1 MIAGVILAAGDSSRM
16 GFPKQLAEYKG
27 KTILETVVDTVTSNL
42 DETVVVLG
50 HENDTI
56 TEKLDFKES
65 TILINEN
72 WEEGIVSS
80 IRTALFYLSENN
92 EIDSAMIF
100 MADQPSVNNKIIDKL
115 IKTKKKD
122 DEVVIS
128 KYRYKLNYPIIVPK
142 YFWSKLEL
150 LTYDNLLGEDDSLFK
165 NFDLVDFFDSSEY
178 KSKIV
183 NFNFLEPTDYDEQK
197 DFWEWENLF
206 KKFVNLQKYFCTI

>member
-27 KTILETVVDTVTSNL
+27 KTILETVIDTVNKSFS
-42 DETVVVLG
+42 ETLVVLG

-80 IRTALFYLSENN
+80 IRTALFYLSDNK
-92 EIDSAMIF
+92 EIHSVMIF
-100 MADQPSVNNKIIDKL
+100 MADQPSVNSKIIEKL
-115 IKTKKKD
+115 VNIKNKE

-128 KYRYKLNYPIIVPK
+128 KYRYKLNYPILIPR

-150 LTYDNLLGEDDSLFK
+150 ITHDNLLGEDDSLYK
-165 NFDLVDFFDSSEY
+165 NFDLIDFFDSSEY
-178 KSKIV
+178 KSKIA
-183 NFNFLEPTDYDEQK
+183 NFNFLEPTDYDEQN
-197 DFWEWENLF
+197 DF
-206 KKFVNLQKYFCTI
+206 

>member
-27 KTILETVVDTVTSNL
+27 KTILETVIDTVTSKF
-42 DETVVVLG
+42 EEAVVVLG

-56 TEKLDFKES
+56 TEKLDFKDS

-80 IRTALFYLSENN
+80 IRTALFYLSENK
-92 EIDSAMIF
+92 EIESAMIF

-115 IKTKKKD
+115 IKTKKKE

-128 KYRYKLNYPIIVPK
+128 KYRYKMNYPIIVPRF
-142 YFWSKLEL
+142 FWNKLEL

-165 NFDLVDFFDSSEY
+165 NFDLVDFFGSSEY
-178 KSKIV
+178 KSKLV

-197 DFWEWENLF
+197 DFWEWENLI
-206 KKFVNLQKYFCTI
+206 KKLFHL

>member
-27 KTILETVVDTVTSNL
+27 KTILETVVETVTSNL

-183 NFNFLEPTDYDEQK
+183 NFNFLEPTDYDEQN
-197 DFWEWENLF
+197 DF
-206 KKFVNLQKYFCTI
+206 

>member
-27 KTILETVVDTVTSNL
+27 KTILETVIDTV
-42 DETVVVLG
+42 DENFSESLVVLG

-80 IRTALFYLSENN
+80 IRTALFYLSDNK
-92 EIDSAMIF
+92 EIHSVMIF
-100 MADQPSVNNKIIDKL
+100 MADQPSVNSKIIEKL
-115 IKTKKKD
+115 VNIKNKE

-128 KYRYKLNYPIIVPK
+128 KYRYKLNYPILIPR

-150 LTYDNLLGEDDSLFK
+150 ITHDNLLGDDDSLYK
-165 NFDLVDFFDSSEY
+165 NFDLIDFFDSSEY
-178 KSKIV
+178 KSKIA
-183 NFNFLEPTDYDEQK
+183 NFNFLEPTDYDEQD
-197 DFWEWENLF
+197 DF
-206 KKFVNLQKYFCTI
+206 

>member
-27 KTILETVVDTVTSNL
+27 KTILETVVETVTSNL

-197 DFWEWENLF
+197 DF
-206 KKFVNLQKYFCTI
+206 

>member
-27 KTILETVVDTVTSNL
+27 KTILETVVDTVTSSL

-128 KYRYKLNYPIIVPK
+128 KYRYKLNYPVIVPK

-197 DFWEWENLF
+197 DF
-206 KKFVNLQKYFCTI
+206 

>member
-165 NFDLVDFFDSSEY
+165 NFDLVDFFGSSEY
-178 KSKIV
+178 KSKVV

-197 DFWEWENLF
+197 DFLEWENLI
-206 KKFVNLQKYFCTI
+206 KKLFHL

>member
-16 GFPKQLAEYKG
+16 GYPKQLAEYKG

-42 DETVVVLG
+42 EETIVVLG

-122 DEVVIS
+122 DEAVIS

-197 DFWEWENLF
+197 DF
-206 KKFVNLQKYFCTI
+206 

>member
-42 DETVVVLG
+42 EETIVVLG

-197 DFWEWENLF
+197 DF
-206 KKFVNLQKYFCTI
+206 

>member
-27 KTILETVVDTVTSNL
+27 KTILETVIDTVTSKF
-42 DETVVVLG
+42 EEAVVVLG

-56 TEKLDFKES
+56 TEKLDFKDS

-80 IRTALFYLSENN
+80 IRTALFYLSENK
-92 EIDSAMIF
+92 EIESAMIF

-115 IKTKKKD
+115 IKTKKKE

-128 KYRYKLNYPIIVPK
+128 KYRYKMNYPIIVPRF
-142 YFWSKLEL
+142 FWNKLEL

-165 NFDLVDFFDSSEY
+165 NFDLVDFFGSSEY
-178 KSKIV
+178 KSKVV

-197 DFWEWENLF
+197 DF
-206 KKFVNLQKYFCTI
+206 

>member
-27 KTILETVVDTVTSNL
+27 KTILETVIDTV
-42 DETVVVLG
+42 DENFSESLVVLG

-80 IRTALFYLSENN
+80 IRTALFYLSDNK
-92 EIDSAMIF
+92 EIHSAMIF
-100 MADQPSVNNKIIDKL
+100 MADQPSVNSKIIKKL
-115 IKTKKKD
+115 LNIKNKE

-128 KYRYKLNYPIIVPK
+128 KYRYKLNYPILIPR

-150 LTYDNLLGEDDSLFK
+150 ITHDNLLGEDDSLYK
-165 NFDLVDFFDSSEY
+165 NFDLIDFFDSSEY
-178 KSKIV
+178 KSKIA
-183 NFNFLEPTDYDEQK
+183 NFNFLEPTDYDEQN
-197 DFWEWENLF
+197 DF
-206 KKFVNLQKYFCTI
+206 

>member
-27 KTILETVVDTVTSNL
+27 KTILETVVDTVTSKF

-56 TEKLDFKES
+56 TEKLDFKDS

-72 WEEGIVSS
+72 WEEGVVSS
-80 IRTALFYLSENN
+80 IRTALFYLSENK
-92 EIDSAMIF
+92 EIQSAMIF

-128 KYRYKLNYPIIVPK
+128 KYRYKMNYPIVIPRF
-142 YFWSKLEL
+142 FWSKLEL

-165 NFDLVDFFDSSEY
+165 NFDLVDFFGSSEY
-178 KSKIV
+178 KSKVV

-197 DFWEWENLF
+197 DF
-206 KKFVNLQKYFCTI
+206 

>member
-1 MIAGVILAAGDSSRM
+1 VIAGVILAAGDSSRM

-115 IKTKKKD
+115 IKTKKKE

-197 DFWEWENLF
+197 DF
-206 KKFVNLQKYFCTI
+206 

>member
-42 DETVVVLG
+42 EETVVVLG

-178 KSKIV
+178 KSKVV

-197 DFWEWENLF
+197 DF
-206 KKFVNLQKYFCTI
+206 

>member
-42 DETVVVLG
+42 EETVVVLG

-80 IRTALFYLSENN
+80 NRTALFYLSENN

-197 DFWEWENLF
+197 DF
-206 KKFVNLQKYFCTI
+206 

>member
-27 KTILETVVDTVTSNL
+27 KTILETVVETVTSNL

-80 IRTALFYLSENN
+80 IRTALLYLSDNN

-197 DFWEWENLF
+197 DF
-206 KKFVNLQKYFCTI
+206 

>member
-165 NFDLVDFFDSSEY
+165 NFDLVDFFGSSEY
-178 KSKIV
+178 KSNVV

-197 DFWEWENLF
+197 DF
-206 KKFVNLQKYFCTI
+206 

>member
-27 KTILETVVDTVTSNL
+27 KTILETVVETVTSNL

-122 DEVVIS
+122 DVFVKLKVSVQYKVV
-128 KYRYKLNYPIIVPK
+128 KEKVYDAFYKLDYPQDQITSYVFDVVRAVVPK
-142 YFWSKLEL
+142 MKL
-150 LTYDNLLGEDDSLFK
+150 DDVF
-165 NFDLVDFFDSSEY
+165 E
-178 KSKIV
+178 
-183 NFNFLEPTDYDEQK
+183 
-197 DFWEWENLF
+197 
-206 KKFVNLQKYFCTI
+206 KKR

>member
-27 KTILETVVDTVTSNL
+27 KTILETVVDTVTSKF
-42 DETVVVLG
+42 EEAVVVLG

-56 TEKLDFKES
+56 TEKLDFKDS

-80 IRTALFYLSENN
+80 IRTALFYLSENK
-92 EIDSAMIF
+92 EIESAMIF

-115 IKTKKKD
+115 IKTKKKE

-128 KYRYKLNYPIIVPK
+128 KYRYKMNYPIIVPRF
-142 YFWSKLEL
+142 FWNKLEL

-197 DFWEWENLF
+197 DF
-206 KKFVNLQKYFCTI
+206 

>member
-27 KTILETVVDTVTSNL
+27 NTILETVVDTVTSNL

-197 DFWEWENLF
+197 DF
-206 KKFVNLQKYFCTI
+206 

>member
-1 MIAGVILAAGDSSRM
+1 MISGVILAAGDSSRM

-27 KTILETVVDTVTSNL
+27 KTILETVVETVTSNL

-197 DFWEWENLF
+197 DF
-206 KKFVNLQKYFCTI
+206 

>member
-27 KTILETVVDTVTSNL
+27 KTILETVVETVTSNL
-42 DETVVVLG
+42 DVTVVVLG

-183 NFNFLEPTDYDEQK
+183 NFNFLEQTDYDEQK

>member
-27 KTILETVVDTVTSNL
+27 KTILETVVDTVTNNL

-56 TEKLDFKES
+56 TEKLDFKDS

-80 IRTALFYLSENN
+80 IRTALFYLSENK

-115 IKTKKKD
+115 IKTKKKE

-128 KYRYKLNYPIIVPK
+128 KYRYKMNYPIIIPK
-142 YFWSKLEL
+142 FFWSKLEL

-165 NFDLVDFFDSSEY
+165 NFDLVDFFGSSEY
-178 KSKIV
+178 KSKVV

-197 DFWEWENLF
+197 DF
-206 KKFVNLQKYFCTI
+206 

>member
-27 KTILETVVDTVTSNL
+27 KTILETVVGTVTSNL

>member
-50 HENDTI
+50 HENETI

-115 IKTKKKD
+115 IKTKKKE

-142 YFWSKLEL
+142 HFWSKLEL

-197 DFWEWENLF
+197 DF
-206 KKFVNLQKYFCTI
+206 

>member
-27 KTILETVVDTVTSNL
+27 KTILETVVDTVTSKF
-42 DETVVVLG
+42 EEAVVVLG

-56 TEKLDFKES
+56 TEKLDFKDS

-80 IRTALFYLSENN
+80 IRTALFYLSENK
-92 EIDSAMIF
+92 EIESAMIF

-115 IKTKKKD
+115 INTKKKE

-128 KYRYKLNYPIIVPK
+128 KYRYKMNYPIIVPRF
-142 YFWSKLEL
+142 FWNKLEL

-165 NFDLVDFFDSSEY
+165 NFDLVDFFGSSEY
-178 KSKIV
+178 KSKVV

-197 DFWEWENLF
+197 DFWEWENLI
-206 KKFVNLQKYFCTI
+206 KKLFHL

>member
-150 LTYDNLLGEDDSLFK
+150 LTYDNLLGEDDSLLK
-165 NFDLVDFFDSSEY
+165 NFDLVDFFDSSEH

-197 DFWEWENLF
+197 DF
-206 KKFVNLQKYFCTI
+206 

>member
-206 KKFVNLQKYFCTI
+206 NKFVNFHKYFCTI

>member
-27 KTILETVVDTVTSNL
+27 KTILETVVETVTSNL

>member
-1 MIAGVILAAGDSSRM
+1 VIAGVILAAGDSSRM

-27 KTILETVVDTVTSNL
+27 KTILETVVETVTSNL

>member
-27 KTILETVVDTVTSNL
+27 KTILETVVGTVTSNL

-197 DFWEWENLF
+197 DF
-206 KKFVNLQKYFCTI
+206 

>member
-27 KTILETVVDTVTSNL
+27 KTILETVVETVTSNL

-178 KSKIV
+178 KSKVV

-197 DFWEWENLF
+197 DF
-206 KKFVNLQKYFCTI
+206 

>member
-27 KTILETVVDTVTSNL
+27 KTILETVVDTVTSKFE
-42 DETVVVLG
+42 ETVVVLG

-56 TEKLDFKES
+56 TEKLDFKDS

-80 IRTALFYLSENN
+80 IRTALFYLSEKK
-92 EIDSAMIF
+92 EIESAMIF

-115 IKTKKKD
+115 IKTKKKE

-128 KYRYKLNYPIIVPK
+128 KYRYKMNYPIIVPRF
-142 YFWSKLEL
+142 FWNKLEL

-165 NFDLVDFFDSSEY
+165 NFDLVDFFGSSEY
-178 KSKIV
+178 KSKVV

-197 DFWEWENLF
+197 DF
-206 KKFVNLQKYFCTI
+206 

>member
-16 GFPKQLAEYKG
+16 GFPKQLAEYKR
-27 KTILETVVDTVTSNL
+27 KTILETVVETVTSNL

-128 KYRYKLNYPIIVPK
+128 KYRYKLNYPIIVQK

-197 DFWEWENLF
+197 DF
-206 KKFVNLQKYFCTI
+206 

>member
-1 MIAGVILAAGDSSRM
+1 MIAGVILAARDSSRM

-197 DFWEWENLF
+197 DF
-206 KKFVNLQKYFCTI
+206 